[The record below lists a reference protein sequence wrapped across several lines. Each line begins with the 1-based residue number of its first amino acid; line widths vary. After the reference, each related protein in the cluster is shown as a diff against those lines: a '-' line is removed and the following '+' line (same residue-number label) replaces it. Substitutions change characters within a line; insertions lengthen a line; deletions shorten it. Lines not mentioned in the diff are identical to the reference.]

1 MHNDD
6 PLRQRGPHT
15 LLSSTRWR
23 KPHAKLTAAFF
34 GRWPV
39 RWAEMQVSLR
49 DFIEFMCRTEE
60 LSRGVSRGLVPGVP
74 AHGAV
79 TVEVLNCQGLLPAD
93 TNFLGTASSDP
104 YVVLPIASPSQ
115 GPGRKA
121 KPRRQRCPSASAAS
135 SPLATIKRL

>member
-1 MHNDD
+1 M
-6 PLRQRGPHT
+6 
-15 LLSSTRWR
+15 
-23 KPHAKLTAAFF
+23 
-34 GRWPV
+34 
-39 RWAEMQVSLR
+39 SLR

-104 YVVLPIASPSQ
+104 YVVLRLGS
-115 GPGRKA
+115 GPTQKTSTKTQTLEPVFNESFDFPVRKGA
-121 KPRRQRCPSASAAS
+121 QHDAMRLVLEVWDHDTGINDDFIGEVEVDLLRMLDGFWETGMPD
-135 SPLATIKRL
+135 PLR